1 MAQAHE
7 HLHDS
12 TTNQRQVAVLGCAA
26 LCCAALRWAGLG
38 WAGLGWAGLGWAG
51 LGWAGLGCNDSQ
63 QQQSDAPSDAVKPFQ
78 FNGGTEHLLIVNLP

>member
-7 HLHDS
+7 HLQDS

-38 WAGLGWAGLGWAG
+38 WAGLGWAGLGWAVMIHNSSNQM
-51 LGWAGLGCNDSQ
+51 LLQ
-63 QQQSDAPSDAVKPFQ
+63 MQS
-78 FNGGTEHLLIVNLP
+78 NLSNSMVAQSTY

>member
-26 LCCAALRWAGLG
+26 LCCAALRCAALGRAGLG
-38 WAGLGWAGLGWAG
+38 WAGLGWAGLGWAVMIHNSSNQM
-51 LGWAGLGCNDSQ
+51 LLQ
-63 QQQSDAPSDAVKPFQ
+63 MQS
-78 FNGGTEHLLIVNLP
+78 NLSNSMVAQSTY

>member
-38 WAGLGWAGLGWAG
+38 WAGLGWAVMIHNSSNQML
-51 LGWAGLGCNDSQ
+51 LQ
-63 QQQSDAPSDAVKPFQ
+63 MQS
-78 FNGGTEHLLIVNLP
+78 NLSNSMVAQSTY

>member
-51 LGWAGLGCNDSQ
+51 LGWAGLGWAVMIHNSSNQ
-63 QQQSDAPSDAVKPFQ
+63 MLLQMQS
-78 FNGGTEHLLIVNLP
+78 NLSNSMVAQSTY

>member
-38 WAGLGWAGLGWAG
+38 WAGLGWAGLGWAVMIHNSSNQM
-51 LGWAGLGCNDSQ
+51 LLQ
-63 QQQSDAPSDAVKPFQ
+63 MQS
-78 FNGGTEHLLIVNLP
+78 NLSNSMVAQSTY